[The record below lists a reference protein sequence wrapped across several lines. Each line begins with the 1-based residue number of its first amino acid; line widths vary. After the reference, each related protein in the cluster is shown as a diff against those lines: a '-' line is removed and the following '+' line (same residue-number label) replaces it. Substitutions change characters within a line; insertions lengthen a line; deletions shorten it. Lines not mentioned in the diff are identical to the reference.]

1 MVMTA
6 DSLTQ
11 IISEEE
17 ESNYPFVF
25 TEACK
30 EDGGIA
36 YRAVVGE
43 GLHIDND
50 MKIIKA
56 LEGELSTGG
65 LYIIS
70 ISPHV
75 LSSRVYGG
83 IVGFENRN
91 NIYFSVVFP
100 DWSILDKL
108 QPAQRWK
115 FRYISFEY
123 PRRGKKG
130 FLLPTINISPF
141 TYCFITESD
150 REMIEHLCPPMPIAR
165 FVPEEF
171 GYEKEELTKYLSSVE
186 EKQRHANE
194 LYPVIHYLFHRSKG
208 DINQYMPMD
217 KQLIPEEYRDYQ
229 VLYNAGSLGDW

>member
-1 MVMTA
+1 MVVTA

-17 ESNYPFVF
+17 EGHYPFVF
-25 TEACK
+25 TEAHR
-30 EDGGIA
+30 ENGEIA
-36 YRAVVGE
+36 YSAVIGE
-43 GLHIDND
+43 RFYTGHD
-50 MKIIKA
+50 KKFIKA
-56 LEGELSTGG
+56 LEGELNTGG

-70 ISPHV
+70 ISPYT

-83 IVGFENRN
+83 IVGFENKN

-115 FRYISFEY
+115 FKYVSFEY

-130 FLLPTINISPF
+130 FLLPTINVSPF

-150 REMIEHLCPPMPIAR
+150 REVIEHLCPPTPIAR
-165 FVPEEF
+165 FIPEEF
-171 GYEKEELTKYLSSVE
+171 GYEKEELTKYLGSVE
-186 EKQRHANE
+186 EKRKHANE
-194 LYPVIHYLFHRSKG
+194 LYPAIDTLFQRSKG
-208 DINQYMPMD
+208 DINQYMLMD
-217 KQLIPEEYRDYQ
+217 KHLIPEEYRDYQ
-229 VLYNAGSLGDW
+229 VLYNADSLWDW

>member
-1 MVMTA
+1 MTA

-11 IISEEE
+11 IISEHEE
-17 ESNYPFVF
+17 NNYPFVF

-30 EDGGIA
+30 EGGGIA
-36 YRAVVGE
+36 YNAVMGE
-43 GLHIDND
+43 RFHIDHD
-50 MKIIKA
+50 TKIIRA
-56 LEGELSTGG
+56 LEGELITGG

-70 ISPHV
+70 ISPHT

-83 IVGFENRN
+83 IVGFKNRN

-100 DWSILDKL
+100 DWRILDKL

-123 PRRGKKG
+123 PRRRKRG
-130 FLLPTINISPF
+130 FLLPAINIFPF
-141 TYCFITESD
+141 AYCFITGSD

-165 FVPEEF
+165 FMPEEF
-171 GYEKEELTKYLSSVE
+171 GYEKEELAEYLNSTE
-186 EKQRHANE
+186 EKYKHAKG
-194 LYPVIHYLFHRSKG
+194 LYPVIDNLFQRSKG
-208 DINQYMPMD
+208 DINQYMPMN

-229 VLYNAGSLGDW
+229 MLYNADSLWDW

>member
-6 DSLTQ
+6 DSLAQ
-11 IISEEE
+11 IISEQEE
-17 ESNYPFVF
+17 NNYPFVF
-25 TEACK
+25 TEARR
-30 EDGGIA
+30 EDSGIA
-36 YRAVVGE
+36 YNAVIGE
-43 GLHIDND
+43 RFHIDHET
-50 MKIIKA
+50 KTIRA

-70 ISPHV
+70 ISPHT

-100 DWSILDKL
+100 DWHLLDKL

-123 PRRGKKG
+123 PRRGKRG

-141 TYCFITESD
+141 AYCFIMESD
-150 REMIEHLCPPMPIAR
+150 REMIEHLCPPVPIAR
-165 FVPEEF
+165 FMPEEF
-171 GYEKEELTKYLSSVE
+171 GYEKEELAKYLNSAE
-186 EKQRHANE
+186 EKHKHANE
-194 LYPVIHYLFHRSKG
+194 LYPVIDNLFLRSKG
-208 DINQYMPMD
+208 NINQYVPMD
-217 KQLIPEEYRDYQ
+217 KQLLPEEYRDYQ
-229 VLYNAGSLGDW
+229 MLYNADSLWDW